1 LDALL
6 AGLATPQRAG
16 EDKTEPFYGKMGQ
29 YMDIGSDFDY
39 LKPLGVDAK
48 DALKRQQMNKM
59 AVGGFIDALQAEEM
73 TVEDLL
79 NFLQQRN

>member
-1 LDALL
+1 M
-6 AGLATPQRAG
+6 G
-16 EDKTEPFYGKMGQ
+16 E

-48 DALKRQQMNKM
+48 AALKRQQMNKM

-73 TVEDLL
+73 TVDDLL